1 MKTLVITM
9 AAITAFAACSSNNNS
24 TDKKNTDST
33 TVATAAPLKNNNPS
47 KGIVEHYLHIKNALA
62 KDDGKDAA
70 MGGKEL
76 SEAFA
81 KFDESSLTA
90 EQKKTY
96 ADISADAKEH
106 AEHIGMNGDKVA
118 HQREHFAML
127 SKDIYDLV
135 KAFGSGQTLYQDY
148 CPMYNN
154 NKGAIWISE
163 TKDISNPY
171 LGAKMPTCGSVKET
185 IK

>member
-1 MKTLVITM
+1 MKTLIIAM
-9 AAITAFAACSSNNNS
+9 AVMTAFAACNSNSTS
-24 TDKKNTDST
+24 TDKKSKDTT
-33 TVATAAPLKNNNPS
+33 TVATAAPVKNSNPS

-62 KDDGKDAA
+62 KD
-70 MGGKEL
+70 KEL

-106 AEHIGMNGDKVA
+106 AEHIAMNGDKVE

-127 SKDIYDLV
+127 SKDIYDFV

-171 LGAKMPTCGSVKET
+171 LGTKMPTCGSVKET

>member
-1 MKTLVITM
+1 MKTLIIAM
-9 AAITAFAACSSNNNS
+9 AVITAFAACNSNSTS
-24 TDKKNTDST
+24 TDKKSKDTT
-33 TVATAAPLKNNNPS
+33 TVATASPANNSNPS

-62 KDDGKDAA
+62 KDNGKDAA
-70 MGGKEL
+70 MGAKEL

-106 AEHIGMNGDKVA
+106 AEHIGMNGDKVE

-171 LGAKMPTCGSVKET
+171 LGTKMPTCGSVKET